1 VNPWVAQIFKVH
13 SEDFFSDNDVAK
25 FIWLV
30 LSLDNLSMCVCVF
43 VRVDS
48 VHFIIL
54 FQEYHGSA

>member
-30 LSLDNLSMCVCVF
+30 LSLDNLSMCVCV
-43 VRVDS
+43 
-48 VHFIIL
+48 
-54 FQEYHGSA
+54 YACG